1 MNLISICD
9 ITAKELEIIISNTK
23 KIKSAPERYK
33 NSLAGKI
40 LAMIFEKPSTRTRI
54 SFDVAMLQLGGH
66 AIVLKKSDM
75 QLGRGESI
83 GDSARV
89 LSSYVDG
96 VMARVNKH
104 ETLVELARN
113 SKIPVINGLSDI
125 EHPCQV
131 ISDLFTIYEA
141 NGRLKGTIMAYIGDG
156 NNVCNSLILGCAM
169 SGISLTVASP
179 RGYEVSRKILNL
191 GIKIS
196 RKMHSRI
203 RVINDP
209 KIAVKD
215 AEILY
220 TDVWVSMGDEV
231 GYKRRLNAFRGYQI
245 NKKLLSFAR
254 PDCKVMHCLPAHRGL
269 EITDD
274 VIDGEN
280 SIVWIQAENRL
291 HTEKAILMKLLK

>member
-1 MNLISICD
+1 MNLISMCD
-9 ITAKELEIIISNTK
+9 ISAEELKKIIRDTK
-23 KIKSAPERYK
+23 NIKSAPKRYK

-89 LSSYVDG
+89 LSGYTNG

-104 ETLVELARN
+104 ETLAELARN

-141 NGRLKGTIMAYIGDG
+141 NGRLEGIKMAYIGDG

-169 SGISLTVASP
+169 SGINLTIASP
-179 RGYEVSRKILNL
+179 RGYEPSRRILNC

-196 RKMHSRI
+196 RKTRGRI
-203 RVINDP
+203 RIVNDP
-209 KIAVKD
+209 KIAANN

-220 TDVWVSMGDEV
+220 TDVWVSMGDEI

-245 NKKLLSFAR
+245 NRKLLSFAR
-254 PDCKVMHCLPAHRGL
+254 PNCKVMHCLPAHRGL

-274 VIDGEN
+274 VIDGGN
-280 SIVWIQAENRL
+280 SIVWTQAENRL
-291 HTEKAILMKLLK
+291 HAQKAILMKLMK